1 MSAISNRISVI
12 IVTHNSMP
20 LLRDCLSSL
29 KAAGRNIDYNI
40 VLVDNNSADLSPS
53 VARTLFPNMKILINR
68 ENLGFAAA
76 CNQGAA
82 AADGEFLLFL
92 NPDVRV
98 DEDGI
103 ENLQAVFSAKDRIG
117 WATARLRYPDGTFQ
131 PTCRRMPAVHNILF
145 SRGSFFG
152 SLMGGGRSSRTNR
165 YTLPD
170 YLDTTI
176 VDAVSGTMVMIR
188 RNLFSRVGGFDERF
202 FMYMEDTD
210 LSLRLTEAG
219 YVNVF
224 VPDAG
229 GVHFWRRGSNAGRVR
244 RIWYHHCSMWKYF
257 RKHFHGRFLLVLL
270 SLLLGVNFV
279 LAVLFQRPSRTG
291 Q

>member
-1 MSAISNRISVI
+1 MSAINNRISVI

-20 LLRDCLSSL
+20 LLQDCLSSL
-29 KAAGRNIDYNI
+29 KVAGRNIDYDI

-68 ENLGFAAA
+68 ENLGFATA

-131 PTCRRMPAVHNILF
+131 PTCRRMPTVHNILF
-145 SRGSFFG
+145 SRGSFLG
-152 SLMGGGRSSRTNR
+152 NLMGGGRSRRTNR

-188 RNLFSRVGGFDERF
+188 QNLFSRVGGFDERF

-210 LSLRLTEAG
+210 LSLRLTKQG

-229 GVHFWRRGSNAGRVR
+229 GVHFWRRGSNAGRVK

-257 RKHFHGRFLLVLL
+257 RKHFQGRFLLVLL
-270 SLLLGVNFV
+270 YLLLGVNFI
-279 LAVLFQRPSRTG
+279 LAVLFQRPNRTG

>member
-1 MSAISNRISVI
+1 
-12 IVTHNSMP
+12 MP

-29 KAAGRNIDYNI
+29 KAAGRNVDYDI
-40 VLVDNNSADLSPS
+40 VLVDNNSTDLSPS
-53 VARTLFPNMKILINR
+53 VARTLFPNMTILINR
-68 ENLGFAAA
+68 ENLGFAVA
-76 CNQGAA
+76 CNQGSA

-92 NPDVRV
+92 NPDVLV

-131 PTCRRMPAVHNILF
+131 PTCRRTPTQQNILF
-145 SRGSFFG
+145 SRGSFLG
-152 SLMGGGRSSRTNR
+152 NIMGGRRSKRANQ

-210 LSLRLTEAG
+210 LSLRLTKGG

-229 GVHFWRRGSNAGRVR
+229 GVHFWRRGSSAGRVK
-244 RIWYHHCSMWKYF
+244 RIWHHHCSMWKYF
-257 RKHFHGRFLLVLL
+257 RKHFQGRFLLVLL
-270 SLLLGVNFV
+270 PLLLAANFI
-279 LAVLFQRPSRTG
+279 LAVLFQHPNRTG
-291 Q
+291 QS